1 MTVSSKTPD
10 QQTGIKVTYDQ
21 NCDISKTEYNVEM
34 EPGTIVEVRDVF
46 FGNVAYQKKFQA
58 NTKL

>member
-1 MTVSSKTPD
+1 
-10 QQTGIKVTYDQ
+10 
-21 NCDISKTEYNVEM
+21 M

>member
-1 MTVSSKTPD
+1 
-10 QQTGIKVTYDQ
+10 
-21 NCDISKTEYNVEM
+21 M

-46 FGNVAYQKKFQA
+46 FGNAAYQKKFQA